1 MTLFIEYYEVKT
13 RNGYEYYFMPVDS
26 DAKNKENFDSRCH
39 RIWKFN
45 TKNNRI
51 IEIYNIREN
60 KPQVNRAEFLKIQLL
75 ANPVPYSDYYIRL
88 EEVKRYREQRKAEES
103 DTLYQVQDT

>member
-1 MTLFIEYYEVKT
+1 MTMFIEYYEVKT
-13 RNGYEYYFMPVDS
+13 HSGYEYYFMPINS

-51 IEIYNIREN
+51 IEIYNIREH
-60 KPQVNRAEFLKIQLL
+60 KPQVNRAEFLKIQLM
-75 ANPVPYSDYYIRL
+75 AKPVPYSDYYLSI
-88 EEVKRYREQRKAEES
+88 EEVKRLREQLKAEKS
-103 DTLYQVQDT
+103 LTTN